1 MTQHRWVD
9 YLLILVMIVLTVY
22 GQMIL
27 KWRMDQ
33 LGPLPGGFWPALRH
47 LLVLLVDPAIVSSFV
62 AAFIASL
69 AWMAAM
75 TRFELSYAY
84 PFTSLNFVVVLVLR
98 PRGRDD
104 VPQNYR
110 RLARAMRL
118 HCEGEGRFEYLVE
131 VDDPVFDACLQV
143 AGEVGDCPR
152 AE

>member
-84 PFTSLNFVVVLVLR
+84 PFTSLNFVVVLVLS
-98 PRGRDD
+98 
-104 VPQNYR
+104 VW
-110 RLARAMRL
+110 LL
-118 HCEGEGRFEYLVE
+118 GETFTWNK
-131 VDDPVFDACLQV
+131 V
-143 AGEVGDCPR
+143 AGVALIMLGTLVASAD
-152 AE
+152 AA